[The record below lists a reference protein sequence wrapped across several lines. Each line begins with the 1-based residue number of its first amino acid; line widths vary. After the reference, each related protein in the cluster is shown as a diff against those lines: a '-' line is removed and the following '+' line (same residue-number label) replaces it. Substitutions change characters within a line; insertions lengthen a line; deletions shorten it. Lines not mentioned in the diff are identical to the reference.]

1 MVYTGGSLQNCVQC
15 FSGGYVIEAV
25 PTRPSSRCGD
35 AGGVTGL
42 GPGEH
47 IGRCLFGIAVGV
59 PRDEVLSEMCVGGVE
74 VRAGI
79 AGALATAAAMLAI
92 EVSAVQLKAR
102 DVMC

>member
-1 MVYTGGSLQNCVQC
+1 
-15 FSGGYVIEAV
+15 VIEAV
-25 PTRPSSRCGD
+25 STKPTSLGGD

-47 IGRCLFGIAVGV
+47 TGRCLFGIAAGV

-92 EVSAVQLKAR
+92 EVSTVQLKAR